1 MTPDIVDRLI
11 DAAPLPNGLYAEAA
25 EEITRLREVIKL
37 GELRRWAVG
46 ADGPWWGRGDLMAI
60 AAVRYCLG
68 RQSYIVSDC
77 VDWLMGCWTSLND
90 RCRNVIARDIDE
102 AFAHDDEA
110 RARGDPYR
118 PLGMDMDRQQ
128 WERARSLWKAS

>member
-11 DAAPLPNGLYAEAA
+11 DAAALPNGLYAEAA
-25 EEITRLREVIKL
+25 EEIKRLRDVIKL
-37 GELRRWAVG
+37 GELRRWVVV
-46 ADGPWWGRGDLMAI
+46 ADGPWGRGDMMAI

-110 RARGDPYR
+110 RARGDKYR

-128 WERARSLWKAS
+128 WERARALWQTS